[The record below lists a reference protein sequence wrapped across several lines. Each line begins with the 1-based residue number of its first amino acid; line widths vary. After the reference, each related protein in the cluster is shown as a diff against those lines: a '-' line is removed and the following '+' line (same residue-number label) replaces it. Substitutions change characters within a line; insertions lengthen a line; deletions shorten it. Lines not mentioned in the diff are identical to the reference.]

1 MRLAPRWW
9 SWLLTAMLTM
19 MAGTSRPSPARECA
33 KRVQPGK
40 PSAACSFD
48 WFLLNQF
55 DMSFDAFVT
64 SSEALRR
71 AAVAEYALEILFPT
85 LLNPHGRLP
94 RPVKAWTM
102 RRYVSSINARCH
114 VLGIPP
120 PAWSKV
126 NPTWTRVLRI
136 AERTARAKPRKHTR
150 LTAAG
155 LRTILARAA
164 GATVGSLHREFAVAV
179 TVSWF
184 FLLRPEEVSAGGKPG
199 GLRSIRRDGVC
210 FVMRAGTSDAYV
222 WQECMPTEAEVVLL
236 FLEGRKTDQSGYSTL
251 MPRWRSGDAL
261 CPVRMLGAYV
271 AAIGASVRPD
281 APLFPRAT
289 RVALGRFIRD
299 EMALQGVAGG
309 GDRSP
314 RRGGAAHLRVHLE
327 DDSRRKLCAA
337 GGWTAKTSTA
347 EEYAGLTI
355 EATRYWS
362 KLMIRPVTLL

>member
-1 MRLAPRWW
+1 
-9 SWLLTAMLTM
+9 
-19 MAGTSRPSPARECA
+19 
-33 KRVQPGK
+33 
-40 PSAACSFD
+40 
-48 WFLLNQF
+48 
-55 DMSFDAFVT
+55 MSFDTFAT
-64 SSEALRR
+64 ASEALRR

-94 RPVKAWTM
+94 KPVKAWTM
-102 RRYVSSINARCH
+102 RRYISNVNARCH

-120 PAWSKV
+120 PACSKV

-136 AERTARAKPRKHTR
+136 AERTARAKPKKHTR
-150 LTAAG
+150 MTVACLRAILTRAEGAAS
-155 LRTILARAA
+155 
-164 GATVGSLHREFAVAV
+164 GSVHHELAVAV

-184 FLLRPEEVSAGGKPG
+184 FLLRPEEASADGKPG
-199 GLRSIRRDGVC
+199 GLRSVRRDGVC
-210 FVMRAGTSDAYV
+210 FASRVGPSDAYS
-222 WQECMPTEAEVVLL
+222 WRECTPAEAEVVLI

-261 CPVRMLGAYV
+261 CPVRLLGAYV
-271 AAIGASVRPD
+271 AGTGDAISPD

-289 RVALGRFIRD
+289 RVALGQFIRD
-299 EMALQGVAGG
+299 EMALEGVAGG

-314 RRGGAAHLRVHLE
+314 RRGGAAHLRVHLQ